1 MRQYIFGAR
10 NKIHIINLEH
20 TVPALNDALNFV
32 NNLAS
37 KKNKV
42 LFVGTKRAASNI
54 IREQAQRAGQPYV
67 DHRWLGGMLT
77 NWKTLRQSINRLK
90 DLQTQSQDGTFAKL
104 TKREALE
111 RTREM
116 EKLERALGGV
126 KNMGGLPDAL
136 FVIDVDHEAIA
147 IKEAKNLGIPVKNM
161 LNHKQM
167 HKLKLKKL
175 KKLLRLNAFDEID
188 MTAVTASM
196 VKELRDRTGLAMM
209 ECKKALTEANGD
221 IELAID
227 NLRKSGQAKAAKK
240 AGNIA
245 ADGAITI
252 AQDGNKAL
260 LLEVNCQTD
269 FVAKD
274 ENFAGFSAQVAAAAL
289 AAGETDAAKIAEL
302 KLEDGATVEEARIA
316 LVQKIGENIQV
327 RRAQIIEGE
336 NLAVYKHGLKIGVVV
351 SYTGDAATGKGIA
364 MHVAAFNPVA
374 ISAEGVSAELIA
386 KEKEIAEAKAIESGK
401 PANIVEKMVTG
412 SVEKYLNEVALDRQ
426 MYVIDNDKK
435 VADVLKATG
444 TTVVQFARFEVG
456 EGIEKKAELS
466 FAEEVAAAQAA
477 AK

>member
-1 MRQYIFGAR
+1 
-10 NKIHIINLEH
+10 
-20 TVPALNDALNFV
+20 
-32 NNLAS
+32 
-37 KKNKV
+37 
-42 LFVGTKRAASNI
+42 
-54 IREQAQRAGQPYV
+54 
-67 DHRWLGGMLT
+67 
-77 NWKTLRQSINRLK
+77 
-90 DLQTQSQDGTFAKL
+90 
-104 TKREALE
+104 
-111 RTREM
+111 
-116 EKLERALGGV
+116 
-126 KNMGGLPDAL
+126 
-136 FVIDVDHEAIA
+136 
-147 IKEAKNLGIPVKNM
+147 
-161 LNHKQM
+161 
-167 HKLKLKKL
+167 
-175 KKLLRLNAFDEID
+175 
-188 MTAVTASM
+188 MTAISASM

-252 AQDGNKAL
+252 AQAGNKAV

-274 ENFAGFSAQVAAAAL
+274 ENFANFSKAVAELVL
-289 AAGETDAAKIAEL
+289 ASGTTDAEEIAKLQYDASQ
-302 KLEDGATVEEARIA
+302 TVEEARIA

-327 RRAQIIEGE
+327 RRATIVEGE
-336 NLAVYKHGLKIGVVV
+336 NIAVYKHGLRIGVAVAF
-351 SYTGDAATGKGIA
+351 SGDAETGKGIA

-374 ISAEGVSAELIA
+374 VSAEAVPADLVA
-386 KEKEIAEAKAIESGK
+386 KEKEIAEAKALESGK
-401 PANIVEKMVTG
+401 PAEIVEKMVKG

-426 MYVIDNDKK
+426 MYVIDNEKK

-444 TTVVQFARFEVG
+444 TTVAQFVRFEVG